1 MPPGQAGSGGGRT
14 VARKMKLSL
23 QMADVNAPAAPGS
36 AAAAGIGLLSKAGL
50 TPTANTPSA
59 VQHYFEDV
67 DEVHEFSH

>member
-1 MPPGQAGSGGGRT
+1 
-14 VARKMKLSL
+14 MKLSL

-36 AAAAGIGLLSKAGL
+36 AAAAGVGLLSKAGL

-67 DEVHEFSH
+67 DEAREFSH